1 MDRFDPIQQKHV
13 RGSIICTLNLFTCF
27 QQSSRKAIN
36 CVLCSLVTSS
46 HVCRAVFSSVLDA
59 GCIDCSLVLCDISM
73 GMVLLSILGS
83 RKMDVVVSLEASA
96 ISLRP

>member
-1 MDRFDPIQQKHV
+1 M
-13 RGSIICTLNLFTCF
+13 
-27 QQSSRKAIN
+27 
-36 CVLCSLVTSS
+36 
-46 HVCRAVFSSVLDA
+46 VCRAVFSSVLDA

-73 GMVLLSILGS
+73 GMVLLSRLGS